1 MRAAYKEPAW
11 KNNRAKEKEAWERE
25 KKRADDAIEEA
36 HRQNKLYNDLRVHC
50 KEYVD
55 AAKKFHE
62 TSKKKFLDAMQ
73 REAKNSNA
81 MAQLKKD
88 VSAHKAENKAL
99 KTKVGTKKGEMD
111 AALVEQR
118 S

>member
-1 MRAAYKEPAW
+1 
-11 KNNRAKEKEAWERE
+11 
-25 KKRADDAIEEA
+25 
-36 HRQNKLYNDLRVHC
+36 
-50 KEYVD
+50 
-55 AAKKFHE
+55 
-62 TSKKKFLDAMQ
+62 
-73 REAKNSNA
+73 

>member
-11 KNNRAKEKEAWERE
+11 KNNRVKEKKAWERE
-25 KKRADDAIEEA
+25 EKRADDAIDEA
-36 HRQNKLYNDLRVHC
+36 DRQNKLYNDLRVHC

-55 AAKKFHE
+55 AAKKFHK
-62 TSKKKFLDAMQ
+62 TSEKKFLDAMQ

-81 MAQLKKD
+81 MTQLKKD
-88 VSAHKAENKAL
+88 VSALKAENKAL
-99 KTKVGTKKGEMD
+99 KTKVDTKKGEMD